1 MAERKRRV
9 TGRTRRAA
17 SPRSRTATRK
27 PRVAKSTKSR
37 VAKSTK
43 SRVAKSTKSRVAKST
58 KSRVTKSTKSR
69 VTKSKPAAAPAGG
82 SGVPAEWAVKLF
94 DEQIDSLWSQFGSEC
109 QEFAEGFN
117 AEMGVSQLHVDS
129 GPEIILAK
137 FAASGAE
144 VYVQLDKAQRVIEC
158 IMSSRCAEYGSCLVE
173 QSAVGVMIQGGQLR
187 FVLGSSSMS
196 EEELAVKLLTEL
208 IESEVSASSAQ

>member
-9 TGRTRRAA
+9 TGRTRHAA
-17 SPRSRTATRK
+17 SPRSRTVTRK
-27 PRVAKSTKSR
+27 PRVAKSIRKPR
-37 VAKSTK
+37 VAKSTRK
-43 SRVAKSTKSRVAKST
+43 LRVAKS
-58 KSRVTKSTKSR
+58 
-69 VTKSKPAAAPAGG
+69 KPAPAPASG
-82 SGVPAEWAVKLF
+82 SGIPAEWAIKLF
-94 DEQIDSLWSQFGSEC
+94 DEQIDSLWSQLGSEC
-109 QEFAEGFN
+109 QEFTEGFN

-144 VYVQLDKAQRVIEC
+144 VYVQLDKTQRVIEC

-173 QSAVGVMIQGGQLR
+173 QSAVGVMIQDGRLR
-187 FVLGSSSMS
+187 FVLGSSPMS

-208 IESEVSASSAQ
+208 IESEVSTSPAQ

>member
-37 VAKSTK
+37 VTKSTK
-43 SRVAKSTKSRVAKST
+43 SRVTKST

-173 QSAVGVMIQGGQLR
+173 QSAVGVMIQEGQLR
-187 FVLGSSSMS
+187 FVLGSNSMS

-208 IESEVSASSAQ
+208 IESEVSASPAQ